1 MKRRILIFGIIF
13 ISLITV
19 FDAVAQRNGRLTKV
33 VIDAGHG
40 GKDPGAIGK
49 YSKEKDIALAIALK
63 TGAYIEKEF
72 KDVEVIYTRKT
83 DRFVELYK
91 RAEIANKANA
101 DLFIS
106 IHCNA
111 NDNKRVHGAATYV
124 MGLHKNNANL
134 AVAKKENAAILK
146 ENNLDKY
153 QGFDPNDADA
163 NIIFSLYQSAY
174 LNESLEFASI
184 IQKQFKNRLG
194 LKDNGV
200 RQAGFWVLYKT
211 AMPGVLIETAFISN
225 PKEEKFL
232 RSKKNQTYIAS
243 AIYRAFKQYKHKV
256 DKDYSNQLKLSK
268 IHKNPDIEFRVQFA
282 SYKKSKS
289 KNYRKFKGIKNV
301 VEYYHNGMY
310 KYTSGHLKTYSDA
323 VKYQKNLKKK
333 GFKDTFIVA
342 FNKGKR
348 ISVKKALD
356 LIEKIN

>member
-1 MKRRILIFGIIF
+1 MKRRLLIFGIILF
-13 ISLITV
+13 FLINALDT
-19 FDAVAQRNGRLTKV
+19 VAQRNGRLTKV

-40 GKDPGAIGK
+40 GRDPGAVGK

-63 TGAYIEKEF
+63 TGAYIKKEF

-83 DRFVELYK
+83 DRFIQLY
-91 RAEIANKANA
+91 RRVEIANKANA

-111 NDNKRVHGAATYV
+111 NNNKNVRGAATYV
-124 MGLHKNNANL
+124 MGLHKNKDNL

-153 QGFDPNDADA
+153 QGFDPSDADA
-163 NIIFSLYQSAY
+163 NIIFSLYQTAY
-174 LNESLEFASI
+174 LDESVDFASFL
-184 IQKQFKNRLG
+184 QKQFKTRVG

-225 PKEEKFL
+225 LKEEKFL
-232 RSKKNQTYIAS
+232 RSKNNQTYIAS
-243 AIYRAFKQYKHKV
+243 AIYRAFKQYKNKI
-256 DKDYSNQLKLSK
+256 DKEYSNQHRLSK
-268 IHKNPDIEFRVQFA
+268 TIEKSNLEFRLQFA
-282 SYKKSKS
+282 VYKKSKS
-289 KNYRKFKGIKNV
+289 KDYKKFKGIKDV
-301 VEYYHNGMY
+301 EEYYHNGMY
-310 KYTSGHLKTYSDA
+310 KYTSGHLKLYSDA
-323 VKYQKNLKKK
+323 VKIQNNLKKK

-342 FNKGKR
+342 FDGEKR